1 MTTSNTT
8 TLAKVQLQQVIEQ
21 LEQILFC
28 DLVMTYN
35 DFAEVNHYE
44 RIFDND
50 EESLNNIF
58 LTPYDAIMQTNHKDY
73 NENDDYF
80 VFNGYGH
87 AVSFSYQL
95 VQDDNCPIDIEE
107 LAQWIV
113 DSDSYSDY
121 DIEVTT
127 LEDMLA
133 SIEDNIND
141 ADLLV
146 LALMMDRLSLDLSD
160 GDTVVM
166 NGYKDLEEY
175 YIETL
180 IDEVS
185 DYDYN
190 QLNDIIL
197 MLGINYN

>member
-1 MTTSNTT
+1 MTTLLNNTT
-8 TLAKVQLQQVIEQ
+8 TLAQAQLSQVIEQ
-21 LEQILFC
+21 LEQLLFC

-35 DFAEVNHYE
+35 GFAEVNHYE

-95 VQDDNCPIDIEE
+95 VQDDNSPIDIEE
-107 LAQWIV
+107 LSQWIV
-113 DSDSYSDY
+113 DNELFSEYS
-121 DIEVTT
+121 IEVTT

-133 SIEDNIND
+133 SIEDNITDDENM
-141 ADLLV
+141 LNKLV
-146 LALMMDRLSLDLSD
+146 IHLDLS
-160 GDTVVM
+160 VM
-166 NGYKDLEEY
+166 LDENYK
-175 YIETL
+175 
-180 IDEVS
+180 VS
-185 DYDYN
+185 ECLNNLSNYNYN
-190 QLNDIIL
+190 QLNDIITL
-197 MLGINYN
+197 LGISYE

>member
-1 MTTSNTT
+1 MTTVNNT
-8 TLAKVQLQQVIEQ
+8 TLAAIQLSQVIEQ
-21 LEQILFC
+21 LEQLLFC

-35 DFAEVNHYE
+35 DYAEVNHYE

-50 EESLNNIF
+50 EDNLNNIF
-58 LTPYDAIMQTNHKDY
+58 LTPYDVIMQTNHKDY

-113 DSDSYSDY
+113 DNELFNDY

-127 LEDMLA
+127 LDDMLA
-133 SIEDNIND
+133 SIEDNITDDEHLLKTAINYLGVSTMTDEGARGMTYND
-141 ADLLV
+141 WLISEVMAKIRYTNYETIKGV
-146 LALMMDRLSLDLSD
+146 IDR
-160 GDTVVM
+160 
-166 NGYKDLEEY
+166 
-175 YIETL
+175 
-180 IDEVS
+180 
-185 DYDYN
+185 
-190 QLNDIIL
+190 
-197 MLGINYN
+197 LGINYE